1 MGIFSKDRIRYNL
14 NVGSDV
20 LTDELL
26 GKLRGTVETEQ
37 ALAAYGAAQDVYGSA
52 LQAYQEFDREGAYSR
67 AAVSSSR
74 RNLIRSGA
82 LSGGQMR
89 GRQSLMELG
98 AAMNEAT
105 AGTLMAVEQARGA
118 RMQAMLQ
125 GAGLLQQSAQA
136 MSISPFVQTAMQG
149 AYSMEKSRME
159 QQAAA
164 DAAHRQMMVGLVAGA
179 ATGGMGM
186 MGAGFASQFGQG
198 SFMGGFG
205 AQMYKAAT
213 GDDFVFGGES

>member
-1 MGIFSKDRIRYNL
+1 MGLFSRTKVRYNM

-26 GKLRGTVETEQ
+26 GKLRGVVRTDE
-37 ALAAYGAAQDVYGSA
+37 AMAAYGAAQDVYGAAS
-52 LQAYQEFDREGAYSR
+52 QAYQEFDRGGDFSR

-74 RNLIRSGA
+74 RNLVRTGA

-98 AAMNEAT
+98 AAMNEAS

-118 RMQAMLQ
+118 RMQAMMQ

-136 MSISPFVQTAMQG
+136 MSINPFVQTAMQG
-149 AYSMEKSRME
+149 AYSMEQARMV
-159 QQAAA
+159 QQAQA
-164 DAAHRQMMVGLVAGA
+164 DAAHKQMMMGAIAGV
-179 ATGGMGM
+179 ATGAMGM
-186 MGAGFASQFGQG
+186 MGGGLAG
-198 SFMGGFG
+198 SFGANKVLGGMGRG
-205 AQMYKAAT
+205 MYRMAT
-213 GDDFVFGGES
+213 GADWEG